1 MVGQDMVLFVYM
13 YMYTNSTILCTLIV
27 VCCRLN
33 LNDLPVH
40 QYREVKLYLQVPLQL
55 PLPREG
61 VKRRPP
67 LRPHQQVC
75 LLKSCEVKIILIC
88 FETSL
93 LNIGIYYFHSHLAV
107 ACV

>member
-13 YMYTNSTILCTLIV
+13 YMYVSVDMAIISGLCTPIV

-33 LNDLPVH
+33 LNDLPVY

-61 VKRRPP
+61 VKRRLP
-67 LRPHQQVC
+67 LHPHQQVC
-75 LLKSCEVKIILIC
+75 V
-88 FETSL
+88 
-93 LNIGIYYFHSHLAV
+93 
-107 ACV
+107 